1 MLRFNRI
8 PNPALGLL
16 LCLIYCD
23 LSSAQGTKSLRCPTP
38 KRQKV
43 YTTPPQAFLDV
54 TAGAMMPLLYRNTGD
69 LESHFHFNARPGPY
83 VAVTGHLKYST
94 GLELTLATELLHNQ
108 QGLVMKYNEGDANIR
123 EAGYTSAFVFRMPI
137 AVGYS
142 IRPGWTITAG
152 AFIAYSTYWT
162 YTNSGRQ
169 SLNGS
174 GSALASQHMWQ
185 VPEGYNKWYP
195 GIILSTK
202 FKIIRRISGNAF
214 WSIDL
219 AQATPN
225 AGSLTVTVGGS
236 SQTLKATLEPYLM
249 NAGLGLSYRI
259 GKE

>member
-1 MLRFNRI
+1 
-8 PNPALGLL
+8 
-16 LCLIYCD
+16 
-23 LSSAQGTKSLRCPTP
+23 
-38 KRQKV
+38 
-43 YTTPPQAFLDV
+43 
-54 TAGAMMPLLYRNTGD
+54 
-69 LESHFHFNARPGPY
+69 
-83 VAVTGHLKYST
+83 
-94 GLELTLATELLHNQ
+94 
-108 QGLVMKYNEGDANIR
+108 
-123 EAGYTSAFVFRMPI
+123 
-137 AVGYS
+137 
-142 IRPGWTITAG
+142 
-152 AFIAYSTYWT
+152 
-162 YTNSGRQ
+162 
-169 SLNGS
+169 
-174 GSALASQHMWQ
+174 MWQ